1 MLLFAWTLCSG
12 ATSALGRE
20 PAQPD
25 ERAAALAERPSASS
39 PTRPPHGVPVAGY
52 RLAPGDEIEVRIVD
66 EPDYER
72 APLRL
77 NEEGIIRVPWV
88 GETTADGLTTSELET
103 ALEQRFETYFH
114 EPHVGVRI
122 TEYAGRPVSV
132 LGAVKNPGVHQL
144 RGPRSLVE
152 ALALA
157 GGLTSDAGH
166 VVKITRALAR
176 GRIPLPTAHDDPSG
190 RFSVASAAIEGI
202 LKAERPAE
210 NILIEP
216 HDVLSV
222 PRAEMVYVIGAVG
235 RSGGF
240 VLRENEN
247 VSVLQALALAGGIR
261 GTAAARRSKILRSA
275 GGGKQRVEEPVDL
288 KMVMEN
294 RSEDV
299 ALRADDILFVPTSG
313 SKVAARRAAEALIR
327 TVSGLLIFRR

>member
-1 MLLFAWTLCSG
+1 MLVLAWIGCVAVAPTLG
-12 ATSALGRE
+12 QAPLQPPAPTAPLTEGR
-20 PAQPD
+20 
-25 ERAAALAERPSASS
+25 SASVAQS
-39 PTRPPHGVPVAGY
+39 SHAVPAAGY
-52 RLAPGDEIEVRIVD
+52 RLAPGDEVEVRIVD

-72 APLRL
+72 TPLRL
-77 NEEGIIRVPWV
+77 SEEGIVRVPWV
-88 GETTADGLTTSELET
+88 GEIGADGLTTSQLET
-103 ALEQRFETYFH
+103 ALEQRFNIFFH
-114 EPHVGVRI
+114 EPQVRVRI
-122 TEYAGRPVSV
+122 TEYAGHPVSV

-152 ALALA
+152 VLAMA

-166 VVKITRALAR
+166 VVKITRPLAR
-176 GRIPLPTAHDDPSG
+176 GRIPLPSAHDDPSG

-247 VSVLQALALAGGIR
+247 VSVLQALALAGGIS
-261 GTAAARRSKILRSA
+261 GSAAARRSKILRSA
-275 GGGKQRVEEPVDL
+275 GNGKQRVEEPVDL

-294 RSEDV
+294 RSEDLP
-299 ALRADDILFVPTSG
+299 LRADDILFVPTSG
-313 SKVAARRAAEALIR
+313 SKVAARRAAEAVIR
-327 TVSGLLIFRR
+327 TVSGVLIFRR